1 MSRLRHLPILLLIAL
16 LCGARFGSSHAP
28 PPPALAQE
36 ETAGGLPGP
45 LRLYFLNVGQGDAA
59 LLVTPDGVTALVDG
73 GDTDR
78 GEGLVAWLR
87 SMGIE
92 SVDWIMP
99 SHPHVD
105 HIAGLSSVLEQMPVH
120 NALVSDQHHTTATY
134 RRQMQLIADKGVPLT
149 AANDQVA
156 LQLGAYV
163 TAQVL
168 SPPPSLLQTL
178 EPEEDNS
185 VILRV
190 CLVVICT
197 LFTGDI
203 GDQGERYVTARYGD
217 TPDALRSQILKVSHH
232 GSAEPNNPALL
243 GMIRPEIGLIGVGA
257 GNAFGHPTQ
266 RALDRLAAAG
276 TTVYRTDV
284 HGTILVEIY
293 EDRYTITSM
302 PDVVIASS
310 RRTPA
315 PPSLPPA
322 TGVAPLAPAPEPTTA
337 PIASPGPQ
345 APPAGAFDPARYLN
359 QGDRYNCNDFRSQA
373 DAQDVLRADPTDP
386 NRLDTDR
393 DGLACESNPPPRD
406 TVRVSR

>member
-1 MSRLRHLPILLLIAL
+1 MKRTLLAIVVAVLVAATL
-16 LCGARFGSSHAP
+16 GATQRAP
-28 PPPALAQE
+28 TLVLAQE
-36 ETAGGLPGP
+36 AQAAPGP

-59 LLVTPDGVTALVDG
+59 LLVTPDGVTALIDG

-78 GEGLVAWLR
+78 GDGLVAWLS
-87 SMGIE
+87 SMGIN
-92 SVDWIMP
+92 SVDWVAP

-105 HIAGLSSVLEQMPVH
+105 HIAGLNTVLEQMEVRG
-120 NALVSDQHHTTATY
+120 ALVSDQPHTTATY

-149 AANDQVA
+149 AANDQV
-156 LQLGAYV
+156 LLPLGAYV

-190 CLVVICT
+190 CLLIVCA

-203 GDQGERYVTARYGD
+203 GDQGERYLVARYGD

-243 GMIRPEIGLIGVGA
+243 AMIRPEVGLIGVGA

-266 RALDRLAAAG
+266 RALERVGATGA
-276 TTVYRTDV
+276 TIYRTDL

-293 EDRYTITSM
+293 EDRYTVTPL

-310 RRTPA
+310 RRTPT
-315 PPSLPPA
+315 PPGQQPSPQPG
-322 TGVAPLAPAPEPTTA
+322 TSVPPLAPAPESTTA
-337 PIASPGPQ
+337 PIPPPGPQ

-359 QGDRYNCNDFRSQA
+359 QGDRFNCNDFQNQA
-373 DAQDVLRADPTDP
+373 DAQAVLRADPTDP

-393 DGLACESNPPPRD
+393 DGVACESNPAPRD
-406 TVRVSR
+406 NVRVSR